1 MTASAG
7 RRHRSTLI
15 ATVVAVA
22 ATLAAAGLAVA
33 GGLTIYNSTE
43 GADGASRPP
52 ERVFPETPTA
62 LLAAVDGTGRLASLA
77 VLVGSPSGAGGSIIT
92 VPVNADATSGEGAE
106 RLPVD
111 ETFQLEGVESLES
124 EVEVALNMGLDVTE
138 VVTADRLAAMLAA
151 VGPIDVD
158 LPAPV
163 TGADGAVIAEQGVQT
178 LDPGQAAAV
187 LTARDPARPAGD
199 QYPAVDAVW
208 AGVAAAAGQAPPP
221 TAGAGP
227 LDAQLSA
234 LLAGPASQRPL
245 SFTVAAPDANP
256 RGVDVVVLDRAELA
270 LVFGQIA
277 PGKMSAPN
285 PALTFRVESPFDDA
299 AAGGGSPADV
309 VYEAVSQLLFV
320 RGNVL
325 SVNTTPGTVPAV
337 TQVEVSDDSLLA
349 EVRGLEGLFGPVEVS
364 VAEEPIAG
372 VDAVVRLG
380 TSFVD
385 FLAADD
391 G

>member
-22 ATLAAAGLAVA
+22 ATLAAVGLAVA
-33 GGLTIYNSTE
+33 GGLAIYNSTE
-43 GADGASRPP
+43 GAEGASRPP

-62 LLAAVDGTGRLASLA
+62 LLAAVDGTGRLASMA

-111 ETFQLEGVESLES
+111 ETFQLEGVDSLES
-124 EVEVALNMGLDVTE
+124 EVEVAVNVGLDVTE
-138 VVTADRLAAMLAA
+138 VVTAERLAAMLAA
-151 VGPIDVD
+151 VGPIEVD

-163 TGADGAVIAEQGVQT
+163 TGADGAVIADQGVQT

-199 QYPAVDAVW
+199 QYPATSAVW
-208 AGVAAAAGQAPPP
+208 AAVAAAAGQAPPP
-221 TAGAGP
+221 AAGADP
-227 LDAQLSA
+227 LDAQLGA
-234 LLAGPASQRPL
+234 LLAGPASHRPL

-256 RGVDVVVLDRAELA
+256 RGVDVVLLDRAELA

-277 PGKMSAPN
+277 PGRMSAPN
-285 PALTFRVESPFDDA
+285 PALTFRVESH
-299 AAGGGSPADV
+299 V
-309 VYEAVSQLLFV
+309 RRRRRRRWLLG
-320 RGNVL
+320 R
-325 SVNTTPGTVPAV
+325 
-337 TQVEVSDDSLLA
+337 
-349 EVRGLEGLFGPVEVS
+349 
-364 VAEEPIAG
+364 
-372 VDAVVRLG
+372 
-380 TSFVD
+380 
-385 FLAADD
+385 
-391 G
+391 